1 MKAKYAVIAFVSVL
15 FFLIC
20 QPCLLPNS
28 FPVIA
33 DDGVVARLTVEQ
45 LYEEFEAN
53 EVAADL
59 KYEGK
64 FIEVSGTV
72 DHIGKDLMGTA
83 YVRLYSSRG
92 TLNDLLCFFDEANEY
107 QVAPLVKGQDAIVR
121 GKYTP
126 SINYPVL
133 KQCVVVYPTPP
144 PAPTVPAES
153 EQRDAA
159 GKDDKCFIA
168 TAVYGTP
175 AAQEIDILREFRD
188 QVLLDNMLGTKLV
201 HFYYRTS
208 PPIAK
213 IISEH
218 SLLRAP
224 VRELFVNPV
233 VMVLKCSQSL
243 WSEQ

>member
-1 MKAKYAVIAFVSVL
+1 MKAKYAVIAFVSAL
-15 FFLIC
+15 FVLIC

-28 FPVIA
+28 SPVIA

-64 FIEVSGTV
+64 FIEVSGTL

-107 QVAPLVKGQDAIVR
+107 QVAPLVKGQDATVR
-121 GKYTP
+121 GKYTS

-153 EQRDAA
+153 EQRDTA

-188 QVLLDNMLGTKLV
+188 QVLLNSMLGTKLV
-201 HFYYRTS
+201 HFYYKIS
-208 PPIAK
+208 PPLAES
-213 IISEH
+213 ISKHSWLKTLVRDFFVDPAVTVLEH
-218 SLLRAP
+218 T
-224 VRELFVNPV
+224 
-233 VMVLKCSQSL
+233 KTL
-243 WSEQ
+243 WLE